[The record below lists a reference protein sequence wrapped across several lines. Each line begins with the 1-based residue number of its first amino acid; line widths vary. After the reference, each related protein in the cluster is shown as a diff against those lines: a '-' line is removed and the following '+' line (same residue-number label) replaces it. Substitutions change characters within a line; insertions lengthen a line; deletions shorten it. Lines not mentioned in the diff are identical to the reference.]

1 MVDNSSGLAEN
12 GKIYVKVKKMT
23 NTLREG
29 ETVVSISDLSRD
41 LGLTT
46 RTLRYWEEVGII
58 ESVERQDGAIRG
70 YTPYYVRRIK
80 FILKLKELGL
90 SIKEMQDLYLAYGDA
105 KQTERMIPRL
115 MEILDQHVRKVDE
128 KMSQLSSLRQEIVGY
143 RQKIMKRFTLSNETP
158 ED

>member
-1 MVDNSSGLAEN
+1 
-12 GKIYVKVKKMT
+12 MT
-23 NTLREG
+23 NMLNEG
-29 ETVVSISDLSRD
+29 DAVVSISDLCKE
-41 LGLTT
+41 LELTT

-58 ESVERQDGAIRG
+58 GSVERQDGATRG

-115 MEILDQHVRKVDE
+115 MEILDQHVGKVDQ
-128 KMSQLSSLRQEIVGY
+128 KMAQLSSLRQEIVGY
-143 RQKIMKRFTLSNETP
+143 RQKIMKRFTLSNGAT
-158 ED
+158 DD